1 MSFYR
6 DKYKIIYRR
15 YRMIRKFI
23 WTTKFIEPTSFRA
36 DIMLLINLIA
46 SYTHMIYGANMWLV
60 ALNDYYE
67 NMCIDEMYER
77 IKLEKSISDM
87 HKRFKLDVNIKGV
100 L

>member
-6 DKYKIIYRR
+6 VKYKIIYRR

-36 DIMLLINLIA
+36 DIMLLINLI
-46 SYTHMIYGANMWLV
+46 STYTFVIYGAYTRLV
-60 ALNDYYE
+60 DLNDYYAD
-67 NMCIDEMYER
+67 MCIDEMYER

-87 HKRFKLDVNIKGV
+87 HKRLN
-100 L
+100 

>member
-23 WTTKFIEPTSFRA
+23 WTTKFIEVTSFRA
-36 DIMLLINLIA
+36 NIMLLVNIVD
-46 SYTHMIYGANMWLV
+46 SYTFMTYGAYIDLV
-60 ALNDYYE
+60 ILNNYYAE
-67 NMCIDEMYER
+67 MCIREMRER
-77 IKLEKSISDM
+77 IKLEKCISDM
-87 HKRFKLDVNIKGV
+87 HKRFKLGINIKEI

>member
-23 WTTKFIEPTSFRA
+23 WTTKFIEPISFRS

-46 SYTHMIYGANMWLV
+46 SYTHMIYAANMWLV

-67 NMCIDEMYER
+67 NMCIDEMHER

-87 HKRFKLDVNIKGV
+87 HKRFKLGVNIKGV

>member
-23 WTTKFIEPTSFRA
+23 WTTKFIKPASFRA
-36 DIMLLINLIA
+36 DIMLLINLIS
-46 SYTHMIYGANMWLV
+46 SYTFMIYGEYMWLV
-60 ALNDYYE
+60 ALNDYYV
-67 NMCIDEMYER
+67 NVCIDEMYER
-77 IKLEKSISDM
+77 IKIEKSISDM
-87 HKRFKLDVNIKGV
+87 HKRFKLGINIKEI

>member
-6 DKYKIIYRR
+6 DKYKILYRR

-67 NMCIDEMYER
+67 NMCIDEMNER

-87 HKRFKLDVNIKGV
+87 LKRFKLGVNIKGV

>member
-23 WTTKFIEPTSFRA
+23 WTTKFIKPASFRA
-36 DIMLLINLIA
+36 DIMLLINLIS
-46 SYTHMIYGANMWLV
+46 SYTFMIYGEYMWLV
-60 ALNDYYE
+60 ALNDYYA
-67 NMCIDEMYER
+67 NVCIDEMYER
-77 IKLEKSISDM
+77 IKIEKSISDM
-87 HKRFKLDVNIKGV
+87 HKRFKLGINIKEI

>member
-23 WTTKFIEPTSFRA
+23 WTTKFTKPESFRA

-46 SYTHMIYGANMWLV
+46 SYTFMIYGEYMWLV
-60 ALNDYYE
+60 ALNDYYA
-67 NMCIDEMYER
+67 NVCIDEMYER
-77 IKLEKSISDM
+77 IKIEK
-87 HKRFKLDVNIKGV
+87 KY
-100 L
+100 

>member
-23 WTTKFIEPTSFRA
+23 WTTKFIEPISFQT
-36 DIMLLINLIA
+36 DIMLLINLIS
-46 SYTHMIYGANMWLV
+46 SYTFMIYGPYTQLV
-60 ALNDYYE
+60 DLNNYYE
-67 NMCIDEMYER
+67 NICINEMHKR
-77 IKLEKSISDM
+77 IKLEKCISDM
-87 HKRFKLDVNIKGV
+87 HKRFKLSVDIKKV

>member
-6 DKYKIIYRR
+6 DRSKIIYRR

-23 WTTKFIEPTSFRA
+23 WTTKFIEPTSFRS
-36 DIMLLINLIA
+36 DIMLLINIVNY
-46 SYTHMIYGANMWLV
+46 YTYMIYGDYIRLV
-60 ALNDYYE
+60 ALNAYYADI
-67 NMCIDEMYER
+67 CIDEMYER

-87 HKRFKLDVNIKGV
+87 HKRFKLGINIKEI

>member
-23 WTTKFIEPTSFRA
+23 WTTKFIKHASFRA
-36 DIMLLINLIA
+36 DIMLLINLIS
-46 SYTHMIYGANMWLV
+46 SYTFMIYGEYMWLV
-60 ALNDYYE
+60 ALNDYYA
-67 NMCIDEMYER
+67 NVCIDEMYER
-77 IKLEKSISDM
+77 IKIEKSISDM
-87 HKRFKLDVNIKGV
+87 HKRFKLGINIKEI

>member
-23 WTTKFIEPTSFRA
+23 WTTKFIKLASFRA
-36 DIMLLINLIA
+36 DIMLLINLIS
-46 SYTHMIYGANMWLV
+46 SYTFMIYGEYMWLV
-60 ALNDYYE
+60 ALNDYYA
-67 NMCIDEMYER
+67 NVCIDEMYER
-77 IKLEKSISDM
+77 IKIEKSISDM
-87 HKRFKLDVNIKGV
+87 HKRFKLGINIKEI

>member
-1 MSFYR
+1 
-6 DKYKIIYRR
+6 
-15 YRMIRKFI
+15 
-23 WTTKFIEPTSFRA
+23 
-36 DIMLLINLIA
+36 MLLINLIA
-46 SYTHMIYGANMWLV
+46 SYTFMIYGENMCLV

-87 HKRFKLDVNIKGV
+87 HKRLKLGVNIKEI

>member
-6 DKYKIIYRR
+6 DKSKIIYRR

-36 DIMLLINLIA
+36 NIMLLVNIVD
-46 SYTHMIYGANMWLV
+46 SYTFMIYGNYRDLV
-60 ALNDYYE
+60 ILNNYYTQ
-67 NMCIDEMYER
+67 MCIDEMYER
-77 IKLEKSISDM
+77 IKIEKSISDM
-87 HKRFKLDVNIKGV
+87 HKRFELGVNTKEI

>member
-23 WTTKFIEPTSFRA
+23 WTTKFIKPASFRA
-36 DIMLLINLIA
+36 DIMLLINLIS
-46 SYTHMIYGANMWLV
+46 SYTFMIYGEYMWLV
-60 ALNDYYE
+60 ALNDYYA
-67 NMCIDEMYER
+67 NVCIDEMYER
-77 IKLEKSISDM
+77 IKIEKSISDM
-87 HKRFKLDVNIKGV
+87 HKRFKSGINIKEI

>member
-23 WTTKFIEPTSFRA
+23 WTTKFIKPASFRA
-36 DIMLLINLIA
+36 DIMLLINLIS
-46 SYTHMIYGANMWLV
+46 SYTFMIYGEYMWLV
-60 ALNDYYE
+60 ALNDYYA
-67 NMCIDEMYER
+67 NVCIDEMYER
-77 IKLEKSISDM
+77 IKIEKSISDM
-87 HKRFKLDVNIKGV
+87 HRRFKLGINIKEI

>member
-46 SYTHMIYGANMWLV
+46 SYTYDIWRKYV
-60 ALNDYYE
+60 VS
-67 NMCIDEMYER
+67 
-77 IKLEKSISDM
+77 SIE
-87 HKRFKLDVNIKGV
+87 
-100 L
+100 

>member
-77 IKLEKSISDM
+77 IKIEKSISDM
-87 HKRFKLDVNIKGV
+87 HKRFKLGINIKEI

>member
-23 WTTKFIEPTSFRA
+23 WTTKFIKPASFRA
-36 DIMLLINLIA
+36 DIMLLINLVS
-46 SYTHMIYGANMWLV
+46 SYTFMIYGEYMWLV

-67 NMCIDEMYER
+67 NVCIDEMYKR
-77 IKLEKSISDM
+77 IKIEKSISDM
-87 HKRFKLDVNIKGV
+87 HKRFKLDINIKEI

>member
-6 DKYKIIYRR
+6 DKYKIIYHR

-23 WTTKFIEPTSFRA
+23 WTTKFIEPISFRA

-46 SYTHMIYGANMWLV
+46 SYTRMIYGEYMWLV
-60 ALNDYYE
+60 DLNDYYA
-67 NMCIDEMYER
+67 NMCIDEMHER
-77 IKLEKSISDM
+77 IKLAD
-87 HKRFKLDVNIKGV
+87 NIKEI

>member
-36 DIMLLINLIA
+36 DIMLLINLEA

-60 ALNDYYE
+60 ALNDYE

-77 IKLEKSISDM
+77 IKLEKVLVICIS
-87 HKRFKLDVNIKGV
+87 V
-100 L
+100 LN

>member
-87 HKRFKLDVNIKGV
+87 HKRFKLGVNIKEI

>member
-6 DKYKIIYRR
+6 EKYKIIYRR

-67 NMCIDEMYER
+67 SMCIDEMYER
-77 IKLEKSISDM
+77 IKLQKSISDM
-87 HKRFKLDVNIKGV
+87 HKRFKLGVNINEI